1 MCIHAYT
8 YIIRTERGDSFGCGS
23 GGSQLYCKSWS
34 WSSVL
39 IRSLAQLAQSCAL
52 WLRQPTHR
60 ARLSAHR
67 GGGGGEERIAR
78 THRRL
83 AEIWRGRWVCLN
95 GELEIVRVSL
105 RLRIIGQ
112 NDGEEGEAVKLLGY
126 AEFLNPRSQSSLPS
140 SELYRFLSRFL
151 TNISKFTRIRVQV
164 SIYILHYLLILNYF
178 HLPKIQIK
186 LKIRWKID
194 VNNKFGEGE
203 WM

>member
-1 MCIHAYT
+1 M
-8 YIIRTERGDSFGCGS
+8 
-23 GGSQLYCKSWS
+23 
-34 WSSVL
+34 
-39 IRSLAQLAQSCAL
+39 
-52 WLRQPTHR
+52 
-60 ARLSAHR
+60 
-67 GGGGGEERIAR
+67 
-78 THRRL
+78 
-83 AEIWRGRWVCLN
+83 CLN

-186 LKIRWKID
+186 LKIR
-194 VNNKFGEGE
+194 
-203 WM
+203 